1 MWLSFSLLFM
11 FLRLACNDTG
21 VGSLDGCFL
30 FDFLYILLERF
41 TITVSLFLMNLDF
54 TVREAIWSARFIIHS
69 VPTSDDFLYYLTLST
84 ISM

>member
-1 MWLSFSLLFM
+1 M

-41 TITVSLFLMNLDF
+41 TITVSLFLMDSDF
-54 TVREAIWSARFIIHS
+54 TVREANWSARFTIHS
-69 VPTSDDFLYYLTLST
+69 VTTSDDFLCYLTLSN
-84 ISM
+84 IFM